1 MPSTARQ
8 RGTTTTPHASSLSR
22 RRPRSWPST
31 SSLLLLTSLYATAT
45 LAFYLPGAAPKDYL
59 PGDRVPLL
67 VNALKPHASGWNA
80 QVKSMVAYDYYD
92 PQFGF
97 CQPKPGPPKKQAESL
112 GSVLFGDRLYDSPFN
127 VRPWSGAEHLFPLK
141 RTDIV
146 IIVCRQIR
154 MLEDATCVHL
164 CTSTLSAENSAFL
177 ADRIAE
183 NYAYSWLIDGLP
195 AAEMKQDT
203 RTKELFY
210 SAGFSLGSVDGTTS
224 EAPEAEADP
233 NVVFKPSNHFDI
245 YLEYHSRTDGHKR
258 VVGVVV
264 WPSSRDSLAGTA
276 STPSCATSTP
286 FPLDPTKPNKIAY
299 TYSIIW
305 KESATPWSTRWDHYL
320 RVSNPRIHVLSLA
333 SSIIIAGFLCGMV
346 AMVLLRTVHGDI
358 SRYNA
363 IDLDEDVQEDFGWKL
378 VHGEVFRPPKRRM
391 LLSVVVGSVFAH
403 LGFLSPSNRGSLST
417 VMIITFSFFGGLTS
431 QCIAGYVSSRVYA
444 SLKGEEWRKT
454 ILLTT
459 VLFPTV
465 LFVFLHLLNF
475 FLLGAGSSGAVPFG
489 TFMAIVGLWFGVNVP
504 TAAVGGYLGVRHGA
518 VDHPVRINQIPRQI
532 PRTEWWLAPWPSAIL
547 AGILPFVSQNK
558 SGNILTAAGFIELYA
573 VMQSLFGSKV
583 YYAFGFLALTSLIVL
598 LTVATSAVLVTYFAL
613 CSEEYRWHWRSVLA
627 GGGAGLW
634 LFGYGILYWVS
645 RLHLD
650 GLANKVLYLGYL
662 VLLSGLVF
670 LVLGTTGFVS
680 SYWFLKTI

>member
-22 RRPRSWPST
+22 RRPRSGPSK

-45 LAFYLPGAAPKDYL
+45 QAFYLPGAAPKDYL
-59 PGDRVPLL
+59 PGDHVPLL

-92 PQFGF
+92 PHFGF

-127 VRPWSGAEHLFPLK
+127 
-141 RTDIV
+141 
-146 IIVCRQIR
+146 IR

-164 CTSTLSAENSAFL
+164 CTSILSADNSAFL

-210 SAGFSLGSVDGTTS
+210 SAGFPLGSVDSTTS
-224 EAPEAEADP
+224 EPPAAEADP
-233 NVVFKPSNHFDI
+233 DVVFKPSNHFDI
-245 YLEYHSRTDGHKR
+245 YLEYHSRPDGHKR

-264 WPSSRDSLAGTA
+264 WPSSRDSLAETA

-286 FPLDPTKPNKIAY
+286 FVLDPTKPNKIAY

-358 SRYNA
+358 SRYNS

-391 LLSVVVGSVFAH
+391 LLSVVVGSGAQLTAMSGVTLVFAL

-417 VMIITFSFFGGLTS
+417 VMLITFSLFG
-431 QCIAGYVSSRVYA
+431 CIAGYVSSRVYA

-518 VDHPVRINQIPRQI
+518 VEHPVRINQIPRQI
-532 PRTEWWLAPWPSAIL
+532 PRKEWWLAPWPSAIL
-547 AGILPFVSQNK
+547 AGILPS
-558 SGNILTAAGFIELYA
+558 AAGFIELYA

-598 LTVATSAVLVTYFAL
+598 LTAATSAVLMTYFAL
-613 CSEEYRWHWRSVLA
+613 CSEEYRWHWRSFLA

-645 RLHLD
+645 RLDLD

-680 SYWFLKTI
+680 SYWFLKTIYGRIRVD

>member
-1 MPSTARQ
+1 MAQLQLVAAAHLAICHRNT
-8 RGTTTTPHASSLSR
+8 
-22 RRPRSWPST
+22 
-31 SSLLLLTSLYATAT
+31 SLLADHPTYLRASLAPRGQLGTCRPNKT
-45 LAFYLPGAAPKDYL
+45 DLPGAAPKDYL

-67 VNALKPHASGWNA
+67 VNALRPHASGWNA
-80 QVKSMVAYDYYD
+80 QVKSMVSYDYYD

-127 VRPWSGAEHLFPLK
+127 VR
-141 RTDIV
+141 
-146 IIVCRQIR
+146 

-164 CTSTLSAENSAFL
+164 CTSSLSPGNSAFL

-210 SAGFSLGSVDGTTS
+210 SAGFSLGSVDSMTTDS
-224 EAPEAEADP
+224 PAAEADP

-245 YLEYHSRTDGHKR
+245 YLEYHSRPDGHKR

-264 WPSSRDSLAGTA
+264 WPSSRDSLAGPA
-276 STPSCATSTP
+276 STPTCGTSHP
-286 FPLDPTKPNKIAY
+286 FHLKPKQANKIAY

-333 SSIIIAGFLCGMV
+333 SSIIIAAFLCGMV

-391 LLSVVVGSVFAH
+391 LLSVVGDLTVPSPPCLLLIDRTVFAL

-417 VMIITFSFFGGLTS
+417 VMIITFSFFG
-431 QCIAGYVSSRVYA
+431 CIAGYVSSRVYA

-454 ILLTT
+454 IFLTT

-532 PRTEWWLAPWPSAIL
+532 PRTEWWLAPWPSAVL
-547 AGILPFVSQNK
+547 AGVLPFGESATPLVIMCDTITYHSQH
-558 SGNILTAAGFIELYA
+558 SPAAGFIELYA

-583 YYAFGFLALTSLIVL
+583 YYAFGFLALTSCIVL
-598 LTVATSAVLVTYFAL
+598 LTAATSSVLMTYFAL
-613 CSEEYRWHWRSVLA
+613 CSEEYRWHWRSFLA

-634 LFGYGILYWVS
+634 LFGYGIMYWLS

-662 VLLSGLVF
+662 TLLSGLVF